1 MGKDKPAVIDALK
14 FLVDND
20 FEVVKVVGPKG
31 DKPVQGGIKLNKVA
45 QNLGID
51 TVSDDDLYQI
61 LATDSSSLRDID
73 LVISFLFWKK
83 IKKPLIDFPK
93 IACINF
99 HAAPLPEF
107 RGVNGYSFGIY
118 QNLDYWAVSAH
129 MVDESFDTGEIIK
142 VNKFKV
148 NLKDETAFSLE
159 QRSQIELLLLF
170 KEVLNMIKI
179 EKKIKTHSQSN
190 GNYNSIE
197 DFERLRQISDD
208 DSLEDIDRKIRS
220 FWYPPFG
227 GTCIKLKGK
236 EFTLINERLLEEIK
250 ELYWKSFLKK
260 PEEF

>member
-61 LATDSSSLRDID
+61 LATDSSSLKDID

-83 IKKPLIDFPK
+83 IKKPLIDLPK

-142 VNKFKV
+142 VNKLTYIFVHIEGHVGSIGVGSGRRNIAYQSPATYGSIVNSLLKQGFKY
-148 NLKDETAFSLE
+148 F
-159 QRSQIELLLLF
+159 
-170 KEVLNMIKI
+170 
-179 EKKIKTHSQSN
+179 
-190 GNYNSIE
+190 
-197 DFERLRQISDD
+197 
-208 DSLEDIDRKIRS
+208 
-220 FWYPPFG
+220 
-227 GTCIKLKGK
+227 
-236 EFTLINERLLEEIK
+236 
-250 ELYWKSFLKK
+250 
-260 PEEF
+260 